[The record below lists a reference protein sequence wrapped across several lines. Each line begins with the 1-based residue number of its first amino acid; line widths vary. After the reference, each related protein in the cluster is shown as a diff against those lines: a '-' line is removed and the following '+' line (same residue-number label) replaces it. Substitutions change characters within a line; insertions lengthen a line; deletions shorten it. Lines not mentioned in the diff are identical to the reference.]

1 MTIYLIMISSLM
13 EYWIWDNMQSNLII
27 TNESHLHYLS
37 KSKFP
42 K

>member
-1 MTIYLIMISSLM
+1 MTIYLNMLSSLM
-13 EYWIWDNMQSNLII
+13 EYWILGNMQSNLII
-27 TNESHLHYLS
+27 TNESNLCNLS